1 MISLGGDFE
10 GQDQSMAENAALPQE
25 TNPASTGSDPTKP
38 RPKRSGLYLPV
49 IGLAVILAL
58 WTGFWFFSANAAG
71 KIADHFIARE
81 AERGRAWTCPD
92 RNVGGYPFRL
102 EISCAKPQL
111 VLKDEDGRR
120 RQGSLGAL
128 SLHARILSPG
138 HFIAIMSP
146 PFIAENDAGDVEIS
160 WASARAS
167 VRAGLE
173 SISEASV
180 EFSEPTMSAGQ
191 GERRDIK
198 ALAKSVEV
206 HLRRS
211 PGEVP
216 GTDLVAKVQDLTFT
230 PLDQLIG
237 SPDPIRMELQATA
250 PGFIPEPKKRFQD
263 VLEQWRAGGHKAR
276 IVVLKAT
283 KGQANL
289 DLSGVMGLD
298 GLHRLEGNLQGRAKG
313 LDALTNS
320 FARRGGIDMGGLIG
334 KLSGGQGLPV
344 ALIFENG
351 RLRFGP
357 FPLARL
363 DPLY

>member
-1 MISLGGDFE
+1 
-10 GQDQSMAENAALPQE
+10 MAENAASPQA
-25 TNPASTGSDPTKP
+25 TNPNGVK
-38 RPKRSGLYLPV
+38 PKRSGLYLPV
-49 IGLAVILAL
+49 VGLLVVIVL

-71 KIADHFIARE
+71 KIADQFIARE
-81 AERGRAWTCPD
+81 AERGRNWTCPD
-92 RNVGGYPFRL
+92 RAVGGYPFRL
-102 EISCAKPQL
+102 EISCARPQL
-111 VLKDEDGRR
+111 VLLEDGQR

-138 HFIAIMSP
+138 HFIAVMSP
-146 PFIAENDAGDVEIS
+146 PFIARNDTGDVEIS

-180 EFSEPTMSAGQ
+180 EVSEATMSAGQ

-198 ALAKSVEV
+198 ALAKSVEL

-211 PGEVP
+211 PGETV

-237 SPDPIRMELQATA
+237 SPDPIRMEVQVTA
-250 PGFIPEPKKRFQD
+250 PGFVPEPKKRFED
-263 VLEQWRAGGHKAR
+263 VLEQWRIGGHKAR

-298 GLHRLEGNLQGRAKG
+298 GLRRLEGNLQGRARG
-313 LDALTNS
+313 LDALTNG
-320 FARRGGIDMGGLIG
+320 FARRGGIDMGGLLGKIG
-334 KLSGGQGLPV
+334 GGQGLPV
-344 ALIFENG
+344 ALVFENG

-357 FPLARL
+357 FPLATL
-363 DPLY
+363 EPLY